1 MSLVQCDQKHFVA
14 NTDNG
19 FVVGLKC
26 ITSFFIKTFMDLI
39 NSFIGKLFFER
50 LAVKFASG
58 C

>member
-26 ITSFFIKTFMDLI
+26 ITSFFIKTFLG
-39 NSFIGKLFFER
+39 IGGEILTDSIWVKMGQPRLLF
-50 LAVKFASG
+50 
-58 C
+58 